1 MQAPVR
7 QALSPSDALLAIHE
21 LHRSYGSF
29 ADFQRELPGLLQQ
42 GGLLG
47 DCITLTRALGILE
60 PLTGDHIPP
69 ETLLIQGP
77 NWRESLIGNGLLSRS
92 RAVLYMLERLYG
104 SLDALKQKEVYIVE
118 AVTGFSF
125 WLRRHLGTERVLCSE
140 YLNEVEAD
148 FSDITHQDLCELTLS
163 SANQDLVLCNEIFEH
178 IIHLDQALSEIARVL
193 KPGGRLVA
201 TCPMAFGQNESI
213 IKAIS
218 DGETGETLIFGEPE
232 FHGDPLR
239 LEHGSLVF
247 QIPGWDVLDQL
258 KRAGMAQARIH
269 HVASW
274 KHGIL
279 GSDLPGVLV
288 IEAQK

>member
-1 MQAPVR
+1 
-7 QALSPSDALLAIHE
+7 
-21 LHRSYGSF
+21 
-29 ADFQRELPGLLQQ
+29 
-42 GGLLG
+42 
-47 DCITLTRALGILE
+47 
-60 PLTGDHIPP
+60 
-69 ETLLIQGP
+69 
-77 NWRESLIGNGLLSRS
+77 
-92 RAVLYMLERLYG
+92 MLERLYG